1 MVIRWILILS
11 PALIS
16 SPSSYFD
23 FQRFDVI
30 SIHIQMFATT
40 GQVNDK
46 EWDEWFGLLLSTSKM
61 VGTGIL
67 NCLCVTWKAGRA
79 RLLIWAWTT
88 TFCSLPSS
96 SSSPA
101 RGEPLNGSQDA
112 TEAHTHGGESS
123 SSGFHPSYWTQHKR
137 KPPDSASLYY
147 IHASPLFPRGTLL
160 GKDGGDGIARAARI
174 RVARSS
180 GIDLPRRWN
189 TAKNR

>member
-1 MVIRWILILS
+1 MV
-11 PALIS
+11 
-16 SPSSYFD
+16 D
-23 FQRFDVI
+23 
-30 SIHIQMFATT
+30 
-40 GQVNDK
+40 G
-46 EWDEWFGLLLSTSKM
+46 LLSTWM

-123 SSGFHPSYWTQHKR
+123 SSGFHPSY
-137 KPPDSASLYY
+137 
-147 IHASPLFPRGTLL
+147 
-160 GKDGGDGIARAARI
+160 
-174 RVARSS
+174 
-180 GIDLPRRWN
+180 
-189 TAKNR
+189 

>member
-1 MVIRWILILS
+1 MDFNSLASPYQFSVQLLWFSAFRCHFDSHSNVCNHWTGEWQGVGWMVD
-11 PALIS
+11 
-16 SPSSYFD
+16 Y
-23 FQRFDVI
+23 
-30 SIHIQMFATT
+30 
-40 GQVNDK
+40 
-46 EWDEWFGLLLSTSKM
+46 LLLSTWM

-137 KPPDSASLYY
+137 KPPDYSASHYY
-147 IHASPLFPRGTLL
+147 GASPLFPRGTLL